1 MAYAGYLIKVGEY
14 EIPADKYMK
23 AGTYSPYVNMQVIDP
38 YTDGNGY
45 EHIDAVELKALKVE
59 FDTPAM
65 LTNTE
70 FAQFMANI
78 RLNYIESKSRK
89 CKVTAYIPEYDD
101 YFVQTAYMVDV
112 KPTIYNI
119 DGNVIHYNSVRIAFV
134 GGVSDD

>member
-45 EHIDAVELKALKVE
+45 EHIEAVELKTLKVE
-59 FDTPAM
+59 FETPAM

-70 FAQFMANI
+70 FAEFMSNI
-78 RLNYIESKSRK
+78 RANYIEIKSRK
-89 CKVTAYIPEYDD
+89 CTVTAYIPEYDD
-101 YFVQTAYMVDV
+101 YVTQTAYMADF

-119 DGNVIHYNSVRIAFV
+119 DGNVIHYNAIRMAFI
-134 GGVSDD
+134 GGVYDG